1 MAGSFTDDFLQ
12 DIMQVIQNATGAP
25 ATLSSTDWFIH
36 LYHST
41 LNDTVTLATTG
52 RIGESDSV
60 VAVDNTTA
68 TWTLASSTSP
78 SSFEN
83 KTSISFTTAAS
94 TGLGG
99 STAAAFTIQDQNSTS
114 AGTIYAWG
122 DISPTQVISSGNSVQ
137 FSTGAIVLNL
147 GGGTAT

>member
-12 DIMQVIQNATGAP
+12 DILEVIQNATGAP
-25 ATLSSTDWFIH
+25 DPLSSTSWFIH

-41 LNDTVTLATTG
+41 LNDTVGLGTTG

-60 VAVDNTTA
+60 VEVNNTTD

-78 SSFEN
+78 SNFEN
-83 KTSISFTTAAS
+83 KVSISFTTAAS

-99 STAAAFTIQDQNSTS
+99 STAAAFTIQSLNSTGS
-114 AGTIYAWG
+114 GTIYAWG

-137 FSTGAIVLNL
+137 FSTGAITLNL